1 MVTKWIAMGLGVAF
15 LVFVAVFMSA
25 GLRGTESAQSAGD
38 MSGPAAVLSEQL
50 SDGRIEAQVF
60 SPGNRDIRLEVQF
73 MPNSESTV
81 PAGMQP
87 EVISVMAN
95 MNMDGFDP
103 PLEST
108 GPNAWRSS
116 FKLPM
121 AGRWIVS
128 VGYGEEFAEVEF
140 DAQ

>member
-1 MVTKWIAMGLGVAF
+1 MMAKSLAMGLG
-15 LVFVAVFMSA
+15 LVFLAFAAVFMSA
-25 GLRGTESAQSAGD
+25 GLRGTEPAQSAGD
-38 MSGPAAVLSEQL
+38 MSGPAAMLSEQL

-73 MPNSESTV
+73 IPNSESTV

-87 EVISVMAN
+87 EVIFVMAN
-95 MNMDGFDP
+95 KHMDGFDP

-108 GPNAWRSS
+108 GPDAWRSS

-121 AGRWIVS
+121 AGRWLVS
-128 VGYGEEFAEVEF
+128 VGFGEEFAEMEF